1 MPDQQGADDK
11 KSTKSV
17 VNRKQKQMLNQE
29 YIPEEEYDH
38 YRDRI
43 AMAGGDHR
51 SKETRERSNTPT
63 GKQPKGDTVYQAK
76 LRKKHGGKIP
86 SAYELVKSDIEK
98 KHGKGAI
105 MNVGTHGPDSLK
117 DGHKKKSK
125 KKADVQDEFDL
136 TKVAEAFG
144 GYVIENIK
152 DPKFSNKK
160 TEKKFQNSP
169 EGQRLKKTVRQT
181 AKSLRSGFDTKD
193 LQNPEDETKQTQLDQ
208 EANKRAETG
217 KEQSLKDF
225 SNKPLDNVKTP
236 DELRDPKTGETLTKG
251 GESQAE
257 VEKRREQVKRDA
269 YSKPSTARKGE
280 RVVDQD
286 QFSTRTGII
295 GRGGVEVTT
304 GRGDGRKAGRTP
316 EERKTGRTTYKD
328 FVNKPEV
335 TRDKVTQSDREGD
348 DFSASGEKDT
358 TVRGKVSGDVDAK
371 DSGETVTYRT
381 RRQRSDAGKPRVK
394 KEPEVKKPEE
404 TKPKVTGDT
413 EAKGSG
419 ETVDYGEPDQETVTQ
434 SQTNTGGQTKFK
446 NRRITTGAGDGRKGQ
461 RTFKDFSKT
470 IITQSKNDE
479 GGQTGTV
486 TYNTSP
492 NVNINSPVQTS
503 SVETDK
509 PKSTFKQGNFGDFY
523 KNFRKSVEDAQKG
536 SQADRERANRQ
547 LAGVQDPEADAVRD
561 KAEKDPK
568 IKELDMTKR
577 FSRAVD
583 VVDPSKPRAKASL
596 KTPEG
601 RVSML
606 TALGSFAAKQAAPS
620 LAGAEAGAL
629 LSRKDYRGAA
639 AAAGQALGGP
649 LGFVAG
655 LYSMNRMLRGKGR
668 VDTKNMQNAVRSAQ
682 QMQLGIPG
690 MNMNQ
695 VLPQTQTQT
704 QPDMGGGDRGEME
717 LAALGAYT
725 LPKAGEKLRN
735 LKLPPVKGGRAGMAS
750 ARGGGGL

>member
-1 MPDQQGADDK
+1 MSPNCIVMPDQQGADDK

-38 YRDRI
+38 YKDR
-43 AMAGGDHR
+43 MAERGIDIS
-51 SKETRERSNTPT
+51 SKDKKDATTLPQSKRKEV
-63 GKQPKGDTVYQAK
+63 KGDTVYQAK
-76 LRKKHGGKIP
+76 LKKKHGGKIP
-86 SAYELVKSDIEK
+86 SALDLVKADIIK

-105 MNVGTHGPDSLK
+105 MDV
-117 DGHKKKSK
+117 KKKSK
-125 KKADVQDEFDL
+125 KKANEELDL

-152 DPKFSNKK
+152 DPKFSDPEA
-160 TEKKFQNSP
+160 EKKFQDSP
-169 EGQRLKKTVRQT
+169 EAKRLKKTVSLSRNPKTARKT
-181 AKSLRSGFDTKD
+181 AKSLRSGFDTVE
-193 LQNPEDETKQTQLDQ
+193 LENPQDTTKQTRLDQ
-208 EANKRAETG
+208 EAKKRAQSG
-217 KEQSLKDF
+217 KNQSLKAF
-225 SNKPLDNVKTP
+225 SNEPLDDVKTP
-236 DELRDPKTGETLTKG
+236 DEVRDPKTGETLTKG

-257 VEKRREQVKRDA
+257 VEKRRAQVKRDA
-269 YSKPSTARKGE
+269 YSNPKTARKGE

-295 GRGGVEVTT
+295 GRGGVEVTS
-304 GRGDGRKAGRTP
+304 GKGDGRKAGRTP
-316 EERKTGRTTYKD
+316 EERKTGKVSYKD
-328 FVNKPEV
+328 FVANQEV
-335 TRDKVTQSDREGD
+335 TKDKVTQS
-348 DFSASGEKDT
+348 
-358 TVRGKVSGDVDAK
+358 DVDAK
-371 DSGETVTYRT
+371 DSGETVTYTTPDKRKK
-381 RRQRSDAGKPRVK
+381 RSDAGKPRVK
-394 KEPEVKKPEE
+394 KEPEVKKPD
-404 TKPKVTGDT
+404 VTGDT

-434 SQTNTGGQTKFK
+434 SQTNKGGQTKFK
-446 NRRITTGAGDGRKGQ
+446 DQRVTTGAGDGRKGQ
-461 RTFKDFSKT
+461 RTFKDFSKK
-470 IITQSKNDE
+470 IITKSQTDK
-479 GGQTGTV
+479 GGQKGTV

-492 NVNINSPVQTS
+492 NVNINSPVETPP
-503 SVETDK
+503 VETEK
-509 PKSTFKQGNFGDFY
+509 PEKGKPTSPTSQDYNTYKQGEIGDANAY
-523 KNFRKSVEDAQKG
+523 KDFNKFIDDAKKG
-536 SQADRERANRQ
+536 SQAERERANRQ
-547 LAGVQDPEADAVRD
+547 LAGIQDPEADAMRD

-583 VVDPSKPRAKASL
+583 VVDPSKPRAKASF

-629 LSRKDYRGAA
+629 FSRKDYRGAA

-655 LYSMNRMLRGKGR
+655 LYSMNRMLRGKGK

-695 VLPQTQTQT
+695 ILPQTQTQ
-704 QPDMGGGDRGEME
+704 PAMGGGDRGEME

-735 LKLPPVKGGRAGMAS
+735 LKLPPVRGGRAGMAS

>member
-98 KHGKGAI
+98 KYGKGAI

-152 DPKFSNKK
+152 DPKFSNPEA
-160 TEKKFQNSP
+160 EKKFQDSP
-169 EGQRLKKTVRQT
+169 EGQRLKKTVRKT
-181 AKSLRSGFDTKD
+181 AKSLRSGFDTGE
-193 LQNPEDETKQTQLDQ
+193 LENPQDKKRQTRLDQ
-208 EANKRAETG
+208 EAKKRAQSG
-217 KEQSLKDF
+217 KNQSLKDF
-225 SNKPLDNVKTP
+225 SNEPLDDVKTP
-236 DELRDPKTGETLTKG
+236 DEVRDPKTGETLTKG

-257 VEKRREQVKRDA
+257 VEKRRAQVKRDA
-269 YSKPSTARKGE
+269 YSNPKTARKGE

-295 GRGGVEVTT
+295 GRGGVEVTA
-304 GRGDGRKAGRTP
+304 GKGDGRKAGRTP
-316 EERKTGRTTYKD
+316 EERKTGKVSYKD
-328 FVNKPEV
+328 FAANQEV
-335 TRDKVTQSDREGD
+335 TKDKVTQSDREGD

-358 TVRGKVSGDVDAK
+358 TVRGKVSGNVDAK
-371 DSGETVTYRT
+371 DSGETVTYTTPDKRKK
-381 RRQRSDAGKPRVK
+381 RSDAGKPRVK
-394 KEPEVKKPEE
+394 KEPEVKKPD
-404 TKPKVTGDT
+404 VTGDT
-413 EAKGSG
+413 EAKDSG
-419 ETVDYGEPDQETVTQ
+419 EKVDYGKPDQETVTQ
-434 SQTNTGGQTKFK
+434 SQTNKGGQTKFK
-446 NRRITTGAGDGRKGQ
+446 DQRVTTGAGDGRKGQ
-461 RTFKDFSKT
+461 RTYKDFNKKV
-470 IITQSKNDE
+470 INVTQSKTDA
-479 GGQTGTV
+479 GGQKDTV

-492 NVNINSPVQTS
+492 NVNINSPVETPP
-503 SVETDK
+503 VETE
-509 PKSTFKQGNFGDFY
+509 KQGDFGDLY
-523 KNFRKSVEDAQKG
+523 KNFRKSVDDAQKG
-536 SQADRERANRQ
+536 SQTERERANRQ
-547 LAGVQDPEADAVRD
+547 LAGIQDPEVDAVRD

-704 QPDMGGGDRGEME
+704 QPAMGGGDRGEME

-735 LKLPPVKGGRAGMAS
+735 LKLPPVRGGRAGTAS